1 MKKFLLTIL
10 PLVAVLFLGACAG
23 GDDNDGAKVYKLT
36 VNVSLPESYSWD
48 NVTSENVIAR
58 NQLTGAEF
66 AAYKMSA
73 GVYVVEVEP
82 GEYNVN
88 ALFETADINL
98 SGQKMNV
105 SVYGDNT
112 ISVVAEESL
121 TSPLVIKEFYSAMCK
136 TPANKNY
143 MYDQFVEIYNNSA
156 FTQYLDNCLLARTE
170 IAANTKTVLWGTTPE
185 DMKAVAISSYV
196 AGFVGDGTG
205 KKYPIEPGKS
215 VVVAFQAQNHT
226 IMSDD
231 PATEEVE
238 MNPNT
243 VDLSKADYEIDIT
256 EYKSTYVANPDV
268 PNLTIVAKPGTQS
281 VNFGLLPAFGAGLV
295 LAKVDNI
302 EEYCDVNNE
311 ANWATKPEGTD
322 VNPYLMIKYKDI
334 QDAINVVCVTETQRT
349 CALPAQVDAG
359 MIWTSAMY
367 NGMGFTRK
375 VAETVNGRVVYKDTN
390 NSAEDFE
397 AEAKPTP
404 GA

>member
-10 PLVAVLFLGACAG
+10 PVVAALFLGACS
-23 GDDNDGAKVYKLT
+23 GDGDGDGDKVYTLT
-36 VNVSLPESYSWD
+36 VNVTIPEAYSWED
-48 NVTSENVIAR
+48 VTDENVIAR
-58 NQLTGAEF
+58 NQLTGVE
-66 AAYKMSA
+66 YPGIKMA
-73 GVYVVEVEP
+73 DGIYTIILEP
-82 GEYNVN
+82 GDYNVN
-88 ALFETADINL
+88 ALFETADMNL

-105 SVYGDNT
+105 SVYSAIAVAT
-112 ISVVAEESL
+112 INAEESL

-170 IAANTKTVLWGTTPE
+170 IAANTKTVLWGDNDE
-185 DMKAVAISSYV
+185 INKEVAVSSYV
-196 AGFVGDGTG
+196 AGWVGDGKT
-205 KKYPIEPGKS
+205 YPIEPGQS

-238 MNPNT
+238 VNPNT
-243 VDLSKADYEIDIT
+243 IDLSKADYEIDIT

-268 PNLTIVAKPGTQS
+268 PNLTIVAKPGSQS
-281 VNFGLLPAFGAGLV
+281 VNFAVLPAFGAGLV
-295 LAKVDNI
+295 LAKVDDI
-302 EEYCDVNNE
+302 EAYCDVNNE
-311 ANWATKPEGTD
+311 ATWKIKPEGTD
-322 VNPYLMIKYKDI
+322 VSPYLMIKYKDI
-334 QDAINVVCVTETQRT
+334 QDAINVVCVTETQRR

-359 MIWTSAMY
+359 MLYTSAMY

>member
-1 MKKFLLTIL
+1 MKKFLLSIL
-10 PLVAVLFLGACAG
+10 PLVALLFMGACTPSDG
-23 GDDNDGAKVYKLT
+23 NDGAKVYKLT
-36 VNVSLPESYSWD
+36 VNTSLPEAYSWD
-48 NVTSENVIAR
+48 DVTSENVIAR
-58 NQLTGAEF
+58 NQLTGVEF

-88 ALFETADINL
+88 ALFETADMNL

-105 SVYGDNT
+105 SVYNESS
-112 ISVVAEESL
+112 ISISAEESL

-170 IAANTKTVLWGTTPE
+170 IAANTKTVLWGSTPE
-185 DMKAVAISSYV
+185 EMKAVAVSSYV
-196 AGFVGDGTG
+196 AGWVGNG
-205 KKYPIEPGKS
+205 KTYPIEPGQS
-215 VVVAFQAQNHT
+215 IVVAFQAQNHT

-231 PATEEVE
+231 PATEEIEV
-238 MNPNT
+238 NPNT

-281 VNFGLLPAFGAGLV
+281 VNFGVLPAFGAGLV

-302 EEYCDVNNE
+302 ETYCDVNNE
-311 ANWATKPEGTD
+311 ANWVAKPEGTD
-322 VNPYLMIKYKDI
+322 VNPYLMIRYKDI

-359 MIWTSAMY
+359 MIYTSAMY

-375 VAETVNGRVVYKDTN
+375 VKETVNGRVVYQDTN

-397 AEAKPTP
+397 PEAKPTP
-404 GA
+404 GI

>member
-1 MKKFLLTIL
+1 MKKFLMTIL
-10 PLVAVLFLGACAG
+10 PVVAALFMGACS
-23 GDDNDGAKVYKLT
+23 GDGDGDGDKVYTLT
-36 VNVSLPESYSWD
+36 VNVTIPEDYAWE
-48 NVTSENVIAR
+48 NVTSYNVVAI
-58 NQLTGAEF
+58 NKLTGVGF
-66 AAYKMSA
+66 QGIKLTD
-73 GVYVVEVEP
+73 GVYTILLEP
-82 GEYNVN
+82 GDYNVN
-88 ALFETADINL
+88 ALFETADMNL

-105 SVYGDNT
+105 SVYSPIALT
-112 ISVVAEESL
+112 SIAAEESL

-156 FTQYLDNCLLARTE
+156 FTQYLDNCLIARTE
-170 IAANTKTVLWGTTPE
+170 IAANTKTVLWGSTPE
-185 DMKAVAISSYV
+185 EMKAVAVSSYI
-196 AGFVGDGTG
+196 AGWVGDGKT
-205 KKYPIEPGKS
+205 YPIEPGKS

-238 MNPNT
+238 VNT
-243 VDLSKADYEIDIT
+243 NTIDLSKADYEIDIT

-281 VNFGLLPAFGAGLV
+281 VNFGVLPAFGAGLV
-295 LAKVDNI
+295 LAKVNDI
-302 EEYCDVNNE
+302 EAYCDVNNE
-311 ANWATKPEGTD
+311 ANWVAKPEGSDAT
-322 VNPYLMIKYKDI
+322 PYLMIKYKDI
-334 QDAINVVCVTETQRT
+334 QDAINVVCVTETQRR

-359 MIWTSAMY
+359 MLYTSAMY

>member
-10 PLVAVLFLGACAG
+10 PLVAALFLGACS
-23 GDDNDGAKVYKLT
+23 GDGDGDGDKVYTLT
-36 VNVSLPESYSWD
+36 VNVTIPEAYSWED
-48 NVTSENVIAR
+48 VTSETVIAR
-58 NQLTGAEF
+58 NQLTGVE
-66 AAYKMSA
+66 YTGLKLTD
-73 GVYVVEVEP
+73 GVYTILLEP
-82 GEYNVN
+82 GDYNVN
-88 ALFETADINL
+88 ALFETADMNL

-105 SVYGDNT
+105 SVYSAIALT
-112 ISVVAEESL
+112 SIAAEESL

-156 FTQYLDNCLLARTE
+156 FTQYLDNCLIARTE
-170 IAANTKTVLWGTTPE
+170 IAANTKTVLWGSTPE
-185 DMKAVAISSYV
+185 EMKAVAVSSYI
-196 AGFVGDGTG
+196 AGWVGDGKT
-205 KKYPIEPGKS
+205 YPIEPGQS

-238 MNPNT
+238 VNT
-243 VDLSKADYEIDIT
+243 NTIDLSKADYEIDIT

-268 PNLTIVAKPGTQS
+268 PNLTIVAKSGTQS
-281 VNFGLLPAFGAGLV
+281 VNFAVLPAFGAGLV

-302 EEYCDVNNE
+302 EAYCDVNNE
-311 ANWATKPEGTD
+311 ANWVAKPEGTD
-322 VNPYLMIKYKDI
+322 VTPYLMIRYKDI
-334 QDAINVVCVTETQRT
+334 QDAVNVVCVTETQRT
-349 CALPAQVDAG
+349 VALPAQVDAG
-359 MIWTSAMY
+359 MIYTSAMY
-367 NGMGFTRK
+367 NGKGFTRK

-397 AEAKPTP
+397 PEAKPTP